1 MRRQI
6 GRLRAI
12 ANAGFALAILALGG
26 YGLYQVASR
35 QWHVQ
40 PTFHVRTRFA
50 TISGVEA
57 GHRVRLQGMDAGVV
71 ERVVAPREPGERV
84 ELVLRLDE
92 RLRHLVRSDAV
103 ARILAEGMV
112 GARVVELTP
121 GRPDAQSVPEG
132 GLIQSEPPVELSD
145 LIKKS
150 SASLEGLDEVARV
163 ARSGLA
169 EINSLAASVREG
181 KGSLGKLVR
190 DDAAYQSLMSL
201 TRRGERTFSAME
213 DDLAALKRTWPLS
226 RYFDAR
232 AYFEREKVLF
242 QPGSRRASRSYRA
255 EDLFEPGQAILTPLG
270 RARLDEV
277 ARWCKQASL
286 PASEVV
292 IAAFTDD
299 DRDLELAEAVTQEQA
314 DTVRG
319 YLVAKHG
326 IDSAGW
332 FRTRK
337 IAAVGFGTQ
346 VPRPQAQEQAPLP
359 PRRIEIIVFTP
370 QT

>member
-6 GRLRAI
+6 GRLRAF

-71 ERVVAPREPGERV
+71 ERVVAPGQPGESV

-92 RLRHLVRSDAV
+92 RLRHLVRADAV

-121 GRPDAQSVPEG
+121 GQPDAQGVPEG

-145 LIKKS
+145 LIKKTS
-150 SASLEGLDEVARV
+150 SSLEGLDEVARA
-163 ARSGLA
+163 ARSGLD

-201 TRRGERTFSAME
+201 TRRGSERSRRWKT
-213 DDLAALKRTWPLS
+213 TWPHSSEPGPCRVISMHGPTLS
-226 RYFDAR
+226 ARRSCSSRAR
-232 AYFEREKVLF
+232 ARPAVRFAPRISSNPVK
-242 QPGSRRASRSYRA
+242 RS
-255 EDLFEPGQAILTPLG
+255 
-270 RARLDEV
+270 
-277 ARWCKQASL
+277 
-286 PASEVV
+286 
-292 IAAFTDD
+292 
-299 DRDLELAEAVTQEQA
+299 
-314 DTVRG
+314 
-319 YLVAKHG
+319 
-326 IDSAGW
+326 
-332 FRTRK
+332 
-337 IAAVGFGTQ
+337 
-346 VPRPQAQEQAPLP
+346 
-359 PRRIEIIVFTP
+359 
-370 QT
+370 